1 MKNYLQ
7 KKLNNEKGMTLIEL
21 LAVIVIIAIIA
32 AIAIPAIGNII
43 ENSRY
48 SAVKSDATN
57 GISAANI
64 YFTENPDK
72 SNVTAAQLLKDG
84 YLDSAGELPVTGAAD
99 SKTAGAEGVTL
110 FTNVNPMTIDTPA
123 IVFSGDKKVQFKGA
137 TLNGINGNTE
147 KGSGIAANATHE
159 VNATPTSGD

>member
-1 MKNYLQ
+1 MKKFIQNKLKDQ
-7 KKLNNEKGMTLIEL
+7 KGLTLIEL
-21 LAVIVIIAIIA
+21 LAVIVILAIIA

-72 SNVTAAQLLKDG
+72 TTVTATLLVSEG
-84 YLDSAGELPVTGAAD
+84 YLDSAGELPVSGSATATA
-99 SKTAGAEGVTL
+99 AGAGVTL
-110 FTNVNPMTIDTPA
+110 FKNVNPMSISTPA
-123 IVFSGDKKVQFKGA
+123 INFSGNKKITFTNA
-137 TLNGINGNTE
+137 TVNGINGDSK
-147 KGSGIAANATHE
+147 KGSDITDTGYTI
-159 VNATPTSGD
+159 SQ

>member
-1 MKNYLQ
+1 MKKYLQ

-57 GISAANI
+57 VLAAANI
-64 YFTENPDK
+64 YFTENPEAAAGTVTVGDLMTK
-72 SNVTAAQLLKDG
+72 GYLQSAGKFEAIKTAATVTKANPNSLKTTTSIKFSGEKTVTFDG
-84 YLDSAGELPVTGAAD
+84 ATVDGINKDTKKGSEVVTG
-99 SKTAGAEGVTL
+99 
-110 FTNVNPMTIDTPA
+110 
-123 IVFSGDKKVQFKGA
+123 
-137 TLNGINGNTE
+137 
-147 KGSGIAANATHE
+147 
-159 VNATPTSGD
+159 

>member
-1 MKNYLQ
+1 MKKYLQ

-57 GISAANI
+57 VLAAANI
-64 YFTENPDK
+64 YFTENPEAA
-72 SNVTAAQLLKDG
+72 NGTVTVGDLMTKG
-84 YLDSAGELPVTGAAD
+84 YLQSAGKFETIKTEATVTKANPNTLDTAKAIEYSGAKTVTFDEASTDDINGDSLKGSDDPD
-99 SKTAGAEGVTL
+99 SKT
-110 FTNVNPMTIDTPA
+110 IPA
-123 IVFSGDKKVQFKGA
+123 A
-137 TLNGINGNTE
+137 TGE
-147 KGSGIAANATHE
+147 
-159 VNATPTSGD
+159 